1 MRKFGSVAFVY
12 VNQGKLKPRAVKGI
26 FIGYPTGTKGY
37 KIWMMDGDKCV
48 VSRNVR
54 FQEALMYKDV
64 SGVKIT
70 EVTEEEVYPTREVE
84 VRDISRKGVSSS
96 EHIVQGGAD
105 EVSLESGHHDVQE
118 LTSNNAARTGL
129 SNYQLAR
136 DRPRRHTVPP
146 VRFSDYDCTEDE
158 VAFTL
163 YIA

>member
-1 MRKFGSVAFVY
+1 
-12 VNQGKLKPRAVKGI
+12 
-26 FIGYPTGTKGY
+26 
-37 KIWMMDGDKCV
+37 
-48 VSRNVR
+48 
-54 FQEALMYKDV
+54 MYKDV

-105 EVSLESGHHDVQE
+105 EVSLESGHRDVQE
-118 LTSNNAARTGL
+118 LTSDDAARTSL

-136 DRPRRHTVPP
+136 DRSRRHTVPP

-163 YIA
+163 YIAEVINVEEPRDFLKLRQVLSGKSGMELLMMR